1 MFPNHDLFPTPTG
14 CSDGLHARHYFAVT
28 ALRAL
33 LSNPAI
39 KDIHPDDVA
48 KLAVQ
53 YADALIAAL

>member
-14 CSDGLHARHYFAVT
+14 CSDGLNARHYFAVT

-33 LSNPAI
+33 LSNSAI
-39 KDIHPDDVA
+39 KDIPPADVA